1 MTYHGHDESKLR
13 RRARLTAAL
22 CGLVVLAG
30 CVTSDPPPATPVDI
44 GPLSTQIGSLAQAN
58 SDLRVANERAALA
71 NEALRSENERLKA
84 MLRADSDAGISANA
98 KGWLPFER
106 HVWRHQLDLLPGV
119 QPDASTAAKWTEAAG
134 LYAAGGS
141 SAMQGVIDSLHS
153 DAAVQASKIG
163 ELLSK
168 TEQLERE
175 RDEAQGVAM
184 LAQKA
189 VEDAK
194 AALAAAIKQAR
205 QDEADKLRRAAIE
218 FRVKVANLAGATAGG
233 LSLVCVAALFFVP
246 ALRGKL
252 LRGAAAG
259 AVASILA
266 FSFAEWSTLSWF
278 LPVFAGIIC
287 VILASWG
294 GWEFRLSLKSEAEKA
309 KADRDGLVASVL
321 VQKLNDF
328 YDASDEATKAKL
340 DDGLFAKLAVAGP
353 AYAAAVKRIKAD
365 CIEAAAATS
374 SSAPQASTQSPN
386 RRAT

>member
-1 MTYHGHDESKLR
+1 MTHGEHNAATLR
-13 RRARLTAAL
+13 RRAWLTAAL

-30 CVTSDPPPATPVDI
+30 CVTDEPPATPVDI
-44 GPLSTQIGSLAQAN
+44 APLSSQIGSLAQAN
-58 SDLRVANERAALA
+58 ADLRAANERLAQA
-71 NEALRSENERLKA
+71 NEALRAENERLKSQI
-84 MLRADSDAGISANA
+84 RADADAGIAANA
-98 KGWLPFER
+98 KGWLPFEGYVFR
-106 HVWRHQLDLLPGV
+106 QQIARLPGI
-119 QPDASTAAKWTEAAG
+119 QPDASTADKWTEAAG
-134 LYAAGGS
+134 LYAAGGE
-141 SAMQGVIDSLHS
+141 SAMQGVIAGLHS
-153 DAAVQASKIG
+153 DAAAQSAKIG

-365 CIEAAAATS
+365 CIESSAATS